1 MQIKQIF
8 LASSSELRDDRE
20 AFQRM
25 IAQLNEDWIL
35 KGFFFK
41 LVIWEDFID
50 AMSKDGLQ
58 QEYNK
63 AVRDCDIFVLLFKKK
78 VGAFT
83 AEEFEAAFGAMQS
96 NGRPRIYTYF
106 KDTLVLTGEIDDS
119 IISMLDFKKKLR
131 SLNHYVTRYTSAEDL
146 MWQFSRQLGKLY
158 GQDQGLAF
166 QITDRTPQ
174 SQIDSI
180 ALTLVNRALSDI
192 DAGTTV
198 DADRLHTAIVRAT
211 DLARYTILILA
222 QTVRN
227 ENWANNKSLM
237 ERTIPIFRALTEADP
252 HNHFALGQLGY
263 ALKDQVPPDWQAAK
277 DALDRAIELR
287 GPGDVGWPFY
297 EFNRAM
303 CAIRLDPG
311 FEQSRRATPARRKAI
326 VEDLKTARR
335 GLDRFDELIS
345 QPQNRFITQWLQ
357 LNGVRSL
364 A

>member
-8 LASSSELRDDRE
+8 LASSSELKDDRE
-20 AFQRM
+20 AFQMM

-58 QEYNK
+58 KEYNK
-63 AVRDCDIFVLLFKKK
+63 AIRDCDMFVLLFKKK

-83 AEEFEAAFGAMQS
+83 AEEFEAAFGAMQEG
-96 NGRPRIYTYF
+96 GRPQIYTYF
-106 KDTLVLTGEIDDS
+106 KDTMVLTGEIDES
-119 IISMLDFKKKLR
+119 IISMLEFKKKLR
-131 SLNHYVTRYTSAEDL
+131 SLKHYVTRYTSAEDL

-166 QITDRTPQ
+166 QITERTPQ
-174 SQIDSI
+174 SQIDAI
-180 ALTLVNRALSDI
+180 ALTLVNRTLSDV
-192 DAGTTV
+192 DAGTSV
-198 DADRLHTAIVRAT
+198 DADRLHTAILRAT

-237 ERTIPIFRALTEADP
+237 ARTIPVFRALTEADP

-263 ALKDQVPPDWQAAK
+263 ALKDQIPPDWGAAK
-277 DALDRAIELR
+277 EALDRAIELR
-287 GPGDVGWPFY
+287 GGDGGWPFY
-297 EFNRAM
+297 DFNRAL
-303 CAIRLDPG
+303 CAIRLDPN
-311 FEQSRRATPARRKAI
+311 FAQSKRATPALRKVI
-326 VEDLKTARR
+326 VDDLKKAWRE
-335 GLDRFDELIS
+335 LDGFDDMLA
-345 QPQNRFITQWLQ
+345 QPNNRFIEQWLR
-357 LNGVRSL
+357 LNGVKGL
-364 A
+364 G